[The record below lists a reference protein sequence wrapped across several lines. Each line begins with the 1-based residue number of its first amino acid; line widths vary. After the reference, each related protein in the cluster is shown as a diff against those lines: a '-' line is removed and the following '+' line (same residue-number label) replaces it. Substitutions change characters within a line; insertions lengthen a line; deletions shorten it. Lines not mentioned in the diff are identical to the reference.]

1 MYGMRLNTAEKRQ
14 EAREFRLRGFEVHEY
29 PEYNCIIGIKSKELI
44 AIAFIGT
51 AGNPAWHYSF
61 RTPEG
66 MQKYI
71 NDFLESQKKNLEYKQ
86 ERKNKRKAPALSAV
100 PFKPG
105 DILYDSWGWEQTNV
119 DFYEVVEVRTASTIV
134 LRQIAQNTEET
145 GFMSGHTTPRPGEFI
160 GEPIIKRIQWYEGRP
175 YIKSEFGCISKW
187 DGRPVH
193 CSWYA

>member
-29 PEYNCIIGIKSKELI
+29 PECNCTIGIKQKELI
-44 AIAFIGT
+44 AIAFVGK
-51 AGNPAWHYSF
+51 AGNPTWHYRF
-61 RTPEG
+61 RSAEG

-71 NDFLESQKKNLEYKQ
+71 NDFLESQRKSLEYKE

-100 PFKPG
+100 PYKPG
-105 DILYDSWGWEQTNV
+105 DILYDSWGYEQTNV

-134 LRQIAQNTEET
+134 IRQIAQDTEET
-145 GFMSGHTTPRPGEFI
+145 SFMSGHTTPRPGEFI

-187 DGRPVH
+187 DGKPVH